1 MIDLDELER
10 DALTELLNMG
20 VGRAATYLSRMVSD
34 QVMLSVPAVSIV
46 PREAALQA
54 LTRNEPAPF
63 VAVAQN
69 FQGRFS
75 GRALLIFPEVNSLEL
90 VRAAVGA
97 GYSLE
102 EIVDLEQEALTEM
115 GNVILNG
122 CLSVIANALK
132 ETLNIS
138 LPSLLRGDGRALLY
152 SAGNDD
158 GEAGAASGDALVLL
172 LYIDFSIR
180 SRNIRGYIALLMDL
194 PSLTNLRELIH
205 RFITDI
211 ATGADCGDR
220 S

>member
-34 QVMLSVPAVSIV
+34 QVSLSVPDVSIV

-54 LTRNEPAPF
+54 LTSSEPSPF
-63 VAVAQN
+63 VAVSQN

-122 CLSVIANALK
+122 CLSVIANSLK

-138 LPSLLRGDGRALLY
+138 LPNLLRGDGRTLLY
-152 SAGNDD
+152 GTDAGNA
-158 GEAGAASGDALVLL
+158 AGGGSANELVLL

-180 SRNIRGYIALLMDL
+180 SRNIRGYIALLMDV
-194 PSLTNLRELIH
+194 PSLTNLRDLIH
-205 RFITDI
+205 RFIADI
-211 ATGADCGDR
+211 ASEAPRGDR

>member
-34 QVMLSVPAVSIV
+34 HVSLSVPAVSIV
-46 PREAALQA
+46 ARDTALQA
-54 LTRNEPAPF
+54 LTRSEPSPF

-90 VRAAVGA
+90 VRAAVGT

-122 CLSVIANALK
+122 CLSVIANSLK

-138 LPSLLRGDGRALLY
+138 LPSLLRGDGRTLLY
-152 SAGNDD
+152 GADPGD
-158 GEAGAASGDALVLL
+158 GDAPGDALVLL

-211 ATGADCGDR
+211 AAEAHRGDR
-220 S
+220 A

>member
-1 MIDLDELER
+1 MMELNELER

-20 VGRAATYLSRMVSD
+20 VSRAATFLSKMVSD
-34 QVMLSVPAVSIV
+34 EVAMSVPTVSIV
-46 PREAALQA
+46 EREVAIQT
-54 LTRNEPAPF
+54 LTHAEPAQL
-63 VAVAQN
+63 VAVGQN

-90 VRAAVGA
+90 VRAAVGD

-122 CLSVIANALK
+122 CLSMIANSLH
-132 ETLNIS
+132 ESLSIS
-138 LPSLLRGDGRALLY
+138 LPSLLRGDGRSILY
-152 SAGNDD
+152 SHGADD
-158 GEAGAASGDALVLL
+158 VPSDHVLL

-194 PSLTNLRELIH
+194 PSLTALRELIH
-205 RFITDI
+205 RFI
-211 ATGADCGDR
+211 AGMAPEADHGQLPR
-220 S
+220 

>member
-1 MIDLDELER
+1 MMDLDELER

-20 VGRAATYLSRMVSD
+20 VSRAATFLSKMVSD
-34 QVMLSVPAVSIV
+34 QVALSVPSVSIV
-46 PREAALQA
+46 ERETAIEAFSRGGPSQ
-54 LTRNEPAPF
+54 F
-63 VAVAQN
+63 VAVGQN

-90 VRAAVGA
+90 VRAAVGD

-122 CLSVIANALK
+122 CLSMIANALR
-132 ETLNIS
+132 ENLSIS
-138 LPSLLRGDGRALLY
+138 LPSLLRGDGRSILY
-152 SAGNDD
+152 SH
-158 GEAGAASGDALVLL
+158 GDADVPSNHVLL

-194 PSLTNLRELIH
+194 PSLTALRELIH
-205 RFITDI
+205 RFIAGI
-211 ATGADCGDR
+211 VSEAEHGKR
-220 S
+220 LR

>member
-34 QVMLSVPAVSIV
+34 QVALSVPAVSIV
-46 PREAALQA
+46 AREAALQA
-54 LTRNEPAPF
+54 LTRSEPSPF
-63 VAVAQN
+63 VAVSQN

-122 CLSVIANALK
+122 CLSVIANSLK

-138 LPSLLRGDGRALLY
+138 LPSLLRGDGRTVLY
-152 SAGNDD
+152 GAGKT
-158 GEAGAASGDALVLL
+158 APVSGDELVLL

-211 ATGADCGDR
+211 AAEADRGGR

>member
-34 QVMLSVPAVSIV
+34 QVSLSVPAVSIV
-46 PREAALQA
+46 AREAALQA
-54 LTRNEPAPF
+54 LTRSEPSPF
-63 VAVAQN
+63 VAVSQN

-122 CLSVIANALK
+122 CLSVIANSLK

-138 LPSLLRGDGRALLY
+138 LPNLLRGDGRTVLY
-152 SAGNDD
+152 GDEET
-158 GEAGAASGDALVLL
+158 GTVSGDELVLL

-205 RFITDI
+205 RFINDI
-211 ATGADCGDR
+211 AAEAERGGRT
-220 S
+220 

>member
-1 MIDLDELER
+1 MMDLDELER

-20 VGRAATYLSRMVSD
+20 VGRAATFLSKMVSD
-34 QVMLSVPAVSIV
+34 QVAMSVPLVRIV
-46 PREAALQA
+46 ARETAIQT
-54 LTRNEPAPF
+54 LTRAESSQF
-63 VAVAQN
+63 VAVGQS

-90 VRAAVGA
+90 VRAAVGD

-102 EIVDLEQEALTEM
+102 EIADLEQEALTEM

-132 ETLNIS
+132 ESLEIS
-138 LPSLLRGDGRALLY
+138 LPSLLRGDGPTILY
-152 SAGNDD
+152 GEQHPDPRND
-158 GEAGAASGDALVLL
+158 LVLL

-194 PSLTNLRELIH
+194 PSLTALRDLIH
-205 RFITDI
+205 RFI
-211 ATGADCGDR
+211 AEMAPEAARGRPLA
-220 S
+220 